1 MWHKGE
7 VVDMLVDRD
16 RARDS
21 IHALSDPDL
30 VELLV
35 EEFSRRPAL
44 RPVRDDVTALLSM
57 SPALARQR
65 SVRSPTR
72 PPRRCP
78 ARGSSRPC

>member
-1 MWHKGE
+1 
-7 VVDMLVDRD
+7 MLVDRD

-57 SPALARQR
+57 SPALARQQER
-65 SVRSPTR
+65 AVANPAAAAVARTRIVASVLNSIVDQH
-72 PPRRCP
+72 
-78 ARGSSRPC
+78 